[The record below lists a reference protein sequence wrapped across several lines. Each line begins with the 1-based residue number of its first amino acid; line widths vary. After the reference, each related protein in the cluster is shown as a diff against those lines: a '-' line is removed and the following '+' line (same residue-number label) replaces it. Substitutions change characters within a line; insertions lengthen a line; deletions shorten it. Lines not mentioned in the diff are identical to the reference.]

1 MNTGNDGNN
10 AVYREHLVNA
20 YLSRAGSFRKLLVT
34 LLGFTAAFGFFI
46 VWPYLSAVQQESQL
60 TNDIVRL
67 DAELST
73 ITSQQERYKVP
84 RERVQE
90 LRRMIMSGP
99 PMLRDYIMSI
109 NSNPPSPFFYPDA
122 SLECRSLM
130 DPATAQISQ
139 NVLQQLP
146 NEIGPLPSGQ
156 LPEEDVC
163 ADSQGKQRL
172 ICRIDRF
179 VKYQLCEYEQLF
191 ANEVLPALAGL
202 EAGNTPLF
210 DKAELEQQFTT
221 VREALHQHIVDNP
234 TFWHTFRGKSGMAVK
249 LKSEI
254 ETLWKALST
263 RMAPVIEGLDER
275 ISMAKKQRS
284 KLKLENAAL
293 VEQRKELNKRLK
305 RIQSPIGNLP
315 IGLTESVLLFPI
327 VLVIGFAMATASLL
341 EQLRLRRALSEAEKS
356 RGDKILTSEEL
367 AQVAPLWIEPNN
379 PVLQRLAR

>member
-1 MNTGNDGNN
+1 
-10 AVYREHLVNA
+10 
-20 YLSRAGSFRKLLVT
+20 
-34 LLGFTAAFGFFI
+34 
-46 VWPYLSAVQQESQL
+46 
-60 TNDIVRL
+60 
-67 DAELST
+67 
-73 ITSQQERYKVP
+73 
-84 RERVQE
+84 
-90 LRRMIMSGP
+90 
-99 PMLRDYIMSI
+99 
-109 NSNPPSPFFYPDA
+109 
-122 SLECRSLM
+122 M